1 MRKRGFAKAIS
12 LNGEQLFYRKDY
24 LNSKPFYEKV
34 VEQGCNFTPIARERL
49 LQIEK
54 IVNSKKKDVDK

>member
-1 MRKRGFAKAIS
+1 
-12 LNGEQLFYRKDY
+12 
-24 LNSKPFYEKV
+24 
-34 VEQGCNFTPIARERL
+34 VEQGCNFAPIARERL